1 MKIHLKNI
9 AIRANHGV
17 YDFEKTEGN
26 DFKVNISFEANLS
39 LSATTDQLSHTIN
52 YEEIYAI
59 VKQEMSHTADL
70 LESVVER
77 IYQHILQKFPQISWI
92 KVSVEKPNPF
102 RDGNVEAVAVEK
114 EGFHKAEN

>member
-1 MKIHLKNI
+1 MKINLKNI

-17 YDFEKTEGN
+17 YDFEKAEGN
-26 DFKVNISFEANLS
+26 DFRVNVSFEADLS

-70 LESVVER
+70 LESLVER
-77 IYQHILQKFPQISWI
+77 IYQHILQKFPQISWLR
-92 KVSVEKPNPF
+92 VAVEKPNPF
-102 RDGNVEAVAVEK
+102 RDGNVEAVVVEK
-114 EGFHKAEN
+114 EGDHQRS